1 MDLLNH
7 LQDFEREAGAA
18 DWTPGL
24 VVGVSGGADSL
35 ALLHLLTRLAE
46 KPPRV
51 HVAHLDH
58 CLRPDSAEDAQFVA
72 GVAREWGFAIS
83 IKRRDVAAIAAKRKL
98 SLEEAGRQAR
108 YAFLAEVAQEE
119 HVNLILV
126 GHNADDQVETVL
138 MHLLRGAGMGGL
150 RGMRPLTPMAA
161 MHLETA
167 TPVPAELRL
176 GRPLLP
182 VTRTEI
188 EAYCNEH
195 RLQPRQDAS
204 NADTTF
210 FRNRLRHEVLPL
222 LESVN
227 PNLRA
232 ALRRMAAVFTEDHR
246 VLQQATRA
254 AWEQVV
260 ARRGENRVLLRH
272 GEFAKLLPGLQRGLL
287 RCAIMQ
293 LRPHLRDIAF
303 EPIAQAVDFCATA
316 EVRQQRSLPG
326 KLALTLDYEHLII
339 APAGVEPRPPNG
351 LPLLNGTDAIPLAAP
366 GETTLGECGWRVR
379 VDAPE
384 NVRMRSIRDNRDRWQ
399 AFVDA
404 DRIPGQLRLRPR
416 RRGERFQPLGMNGD
430 SQSLA
435 DFMTNARIPRASRS
449 RFPLLVSGKRVLWV
463 PGWRLDWRAR
473 VRRASRHIWRI
484 RMLPPA

>member
-1 MDLLNH
+1 
-7 LQDFEREAGAA
+7 
-18 DWTPGL
+18 L

-35 ALLHLLTRLAE
+35 TLLHLLNRLAE

-58 CLRPDSAEDAQFVA
+58 GLRPDSAEDAQFVA
-72 GVAREWGFAIS
+72 GIAREWGFAIS
-83 IKRRDVAAIAAKRKL
+83 IEHHDVAAIAAKRKL

-108 YAFLAEVAQEE
+108 YAFLAEVAQKE

-150 RGMRPLTPMAA
+150 RGMRPLTPMLA
-161 MHLETA
+161 MHLATA
-167 TPVPAELRL
+167 TPMPADLRL

-182 VTRTEI
+182 VTRAEI

-195 RLQPRQDAS
+195 RLQPRQDTS

-227 PNLRA
+227 PNVRST
-232 ALRRMAAVFTEDHR
+232 LRRMAAVFAEDHR

-254 AWEQVV
+254 TWEQVV
-260 ARRGENRVLLRH
+260 ARRDENRVLLHR
-272 GEFAKLLPGLQRGLL
+272 GEFAKLLPGLQRGIL
-287 RCAIMQ
+287 RHAIMQ

-326 KLALTLDYEHLII
+326 ELALTLDYEHLTI
-339 APAGVEPRPPNG
+339 ALAGVEPRPPNG
-351 LPLLNGTDAIPLAAP
+351 LPLLNGKDTILLMAP
-366 GETTLGECGWRVR
+366 GETTLGKCGWRVR

-384 NVRMRSIRDNRDRWQ
+384 NVCRTSIPDNRDRWQ

-404 DRIPGQLRLRPR
+404 DRLPGPLHMRRR
-416 RRGERFQPLGMNGD
+416 RRGERFQPMGMHGG

-435 DFMTNARIPRASRS
+435 DFMTNARIPYASRS
-449 RFPLLVSGKRVLWV
+449 RFPLLVSGERVLWV

-473 VRRASRHIWRI
+473 VRRGSRRIWRI